1 MHSSFY
7 FNAVLDLILSSPL
20 SMMWKNTYGVLVGVE
35 AKAGNCKVVFLTK
48 KLELSSSA
56 IFEFEEEELL
66 LPE

>member
-1 MHSSFY
+1 M
-7 FNAVLDLILSSPL
+7 